1 MKKRILLFLFTLVL
15 VHSFALTIYANHPVP
30 DLSKN
35 GSITFAMN
43 LEDVLLDGGRMN
55 LYKVG
60 DIVEQDGNYSFCL
73 VEKLRDVDVD
83 LSKVTDPNV
92 VSQLVASAQKAE
104 LTVITVPIV
113 KGTATFVDLSAGLYV
128 VWQADSD
135 ATEGFSPIQPFLIS
149 IPKFQNGEYIL
160 DVLAN
165 PKVPLETE
173 PTEPTE
179 PTSPP
184 PPPPPNLPQTG
195 QLNWPIPV
203 MAILGC
209 VLFALGL
216 ILCPGRKG
224 TEDEA

>member
-1 MKKRILLFLFTLVL
+1 MKNRILSFLFAVVL
-15 VHSFALTIYANHPVP
+15 VHSLALTGYANHPVP

-43 LEDVLLDGGRMN
+43 LEDVLLDGGSMN

-60 DIVEQDGNYSFCL
+60 DIAEEDGNYSFRL
-73 VEKLRDVDVD
+73 VEKLRDADVD

-92 VSQLVASAQKAE
+92 ANQLVAAAQKAE
-104 LTVITVPIV
+104 LTAITAPIV

-173 PTEPTE
+173 PTEPTM
-179 PTSPP
+179 PP

-224 TEDEA
+224 TNDEA